1 MFYGVNDEN
10 VSSRLTIC
18 VIDYVSIHFSHHNQ
32 LKFLSVEESTP
43 FYGSIIMFEKCYM
56 YSILFPTLNS

>member
-18 VIDYVSIHFSHHNQ
+18 DIDYVSIHFSHHNQ
-32 LKFLSVEESTP
+32 LKLLSVEENNP
-43 FYGSIIMFEKCYM
+43 FYGFNHKV
-56 YSILFPTLNS
+56 